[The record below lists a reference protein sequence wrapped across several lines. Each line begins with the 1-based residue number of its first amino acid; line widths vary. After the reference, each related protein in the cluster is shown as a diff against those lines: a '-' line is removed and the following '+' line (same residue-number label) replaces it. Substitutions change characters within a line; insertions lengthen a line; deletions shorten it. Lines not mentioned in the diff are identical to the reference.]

1 MGDLGWERSFR
12 AVLAAEFLAVMG
24 FNTCIPILPFYLQDL
39 GVTDPTALKLWV
51 GACATV
57 VAVTLAVFAPI
68 WGRLA
73 DSYGKRPMLLR
84 AMLGGAVV
92 MSLMGVVARP
102 WQLFILRGV
111 QGALTGTVAA
121 ATVLV
126 ANITPREKLGWTL
139 GLLQTGIYIGSSL
152 GPAVGGIISDL
163 LGHRVTFFVTGG
175 LLLAAALIVMRFV
188 EEEKV
193 PRPAAGRFWAHL
205 LPDFSPLLQ
214 SRPLL
219 VILLVSGLIQ
229 VATTVV
235 SPILPLFIQSL
246 TPKASMVS
254 TMTGLVLGLSALSAA
269 LAAAGL
275 GRLSA
280 RIGYERTLR
289 LCLWG
294 SVIAFAPQAFVR
306 TPVQLLLLRVAGG
319 AFLGGSA
326 PAINALIAHRA
337 DRNRQ
342 GTIYGLGS
350 SINNVGASVGPMIGA
365 TVAAGFGYASAF
377 YATTAILLAAA
388 IGAQVLSGRPRRTDT
403 RGDCPPGA

>member
-1 MGDLGWERSFR
+1 MAERWQRSFR
-12 AVLAAEFLAVMG
+12 AILAAEFLAVMG
-24 FNTCIPILPFYLQDL
+24 FNTSVPILPFYLQDL
-39 GVTDPTALKLWV
+39 GVADPTALKLWV

-57 VAVTLAVFAPI
+57 VAVSLAVFAPI

-92 MSLMGVVARP
+92 MTLMGVVSEP
-102 WQLFILRGV
+102 WQLFVLRGA

-126 ANITPREKLGWTL
+126 ATITPRERVGWTL

-152 GPAVGGIISDL
+152 GPAVGGVISDL
-163 LGHRVTFFVTGG
+163 LGHRVTFFLTGG
-175 LLLAAALIVMRFV
+175 LLLAAALIVLRFV
-188 EEEKV
+188 EEEA
-193 PRPAAGRFWAHL
+193 PRPPVGKFWAHMM
-205 LPDFSPLLQ
+205 PDLSPLAR

-219 VILLVSGLIQ
+219 VVLLVSGLVQ
-229 VATTVV
+229 TATTVV
-235 SPILPLFIQSL
+235 SHILPLFIQSL
-246 TPKASMVS
+246 TPHASMVS

-275 GRLSA
+275 GRVAA

-294 SVIAFAPQAFVR
+294 SVLAFAPQAFVR
-306 TPVQLLLLRVAGG
+306 TPLQLLLLRAAGG

-326 PAINALIAHRA
+326 PAVNALIAQRA
-337 DRNRQ
+337 DSNRQ
-342 GTIYGLGS
+342 GTVFGLSS
-350 SINNVGASVGPMIGA
+350 SINNTGAAVGPMIGA
-365 TVAAGFGYASAF
+365 SVAAGLGYSSAF
-377 YATTAILLAAA
+377 FATTVLLVVAAA
-388 IGAQVLSGRPRRTDT
+388 GALVLSGRRPPADT
-403 RGDCPPGA
+403 MEG